1 MQQVEIEGLGD
12 GHPVHGVVLVVAGAH
27 AAAVDVF
34 GADFAAGHHL
44 ADVGANGGVHAVA
57 AGVDDQNLALAVL
70 HAVIQDGHDVAHA
83 QVGQGVA
90 AGLQGV
96 PEGLVIVEQAVHVVA
111 QAVLCQPA
119 VLLHGLQKHRP
130 VGAVVA
136 ASAGAAGEVRQ
147 LVGID
152 LFARGPVDQV
162 AHGEDAAARVVQ
174 VVVGFAGNA
183 RVAIIGGP
191 LRAALVQQPQL
202 ATLIVEHFRLSGV
215 FHSNLPFVSRK
226 LGCIRTA
233 GYTGPCTAGFA

>member
-1 MQQVEIEGLGD
+1 M
-12 GHPVHGVVLVVAGAH
+12 LVVAGAH
-27 AAAVDVF
+27 AAAVDILR
-34 GADFAAGHHL
+34 ADFAAGNHL

-70 HAVIQDGHDVAHA
+70 HPVIQNGHDVAHA

-96 PEGLVIVEQAVHVVA
+96 PKGLVIVEQAVEVVSK
-111 QAVLCQPA
+111 AVFGQPA
-119 VLLHGLQKHRP
+119 VLLHGLEQHRP

-152 LFARGPVDQV
+152 LLARGPVNQV
-162 AHGEDAAARVVQ
+162 THREDAAARVVE
-174 VVVGFAGNA
+174 VVVCLSGNA
-183 RVAIIGGP
+183 RVAVIGGP

-202 ATLIVEHFRLSGV
+202 AALIVEHFRLSGV
-215 FHSNLPFVSRK
+215 FHMNLPFVSRDSRLHK
-226 LGCIRTA
+226 NSRLYRPMYSRLRLTA
-233 GYTGPCTAGFA
+233 EPVDRIGGW